1 MLLFITLF
9 LIPWMKILSY
19 RFNLSHRKVFFWCS
33 VFISY
38 QSSVLALFVGEIT
51 KFYRFK
57 VRVTLLWC
65 FLLWCC
71 KSYWLSMS
79 RQSLALPWKWKL
91 ARRFFMVLFYHYQ
104 LSIIDFS
111 DFPGEPKRQSWKSV
125 CFLWT
130 LHQCWLSNSEYLH
143 DSFDRCFL
151 VCNLVCLLLSSLFFL
166 STSWLD

>member
-1 MLLFITLF
+1 
-9 LIPWMKILSY
+9 MKILSF
-19 RFNLSHRKVFFWCS
+19 RFKLSYRKVFFWCS

-65 FLLWCC
+65 FWLWCF
-71 KSYWLSMS
+71 KNLLIEYVKAIATVTMG
-79 RQSLALPWKWKL
+79 WKL
-91 ARRFFMVLFYHYQ
+91 ARLFFFFFFFYGTVLSLWVVYHW
-104 LSIIDFS
+104 S
-111 DFPGEPKRQSWKSV
+111 DFAGEPKMQSWKSV
-125 CFLWT
+125 CFSWT

-151 VCNLVCLLLSSLFFL
+151 VCNLVCLLLSSLFFCPL
-166 STSWLD
+166 HD

>member
-19 RFNLSHRKVFFWCS
+19 RFNLSHRKVFFRCS

-65 FLLWCC
+65 FLLWCF
-71 KSYWLSMS
+71 KTYWLSLS
-79 RQSLALPWKWKL
+79 RQSQLLPWEWKL
-91 ARRFFMVLFYHYQ
+91 ARRFFYGTVLSLLVVYHWSDLTWRAKNAVVKVCLFLMNTTSVLTIEFWVSQ
-104 LSIIDFS
+104 LWPLFI
-111 DFPGEPKRQSWKSV
+111 V
-125 CFLWT
+125 CK
-130 LHQCWLSNSEYLH
+130 
-143 DSFDRCFL
+143 
-151 VCNLVCLLLSSLFFL
+151 LVCLLLLSLFFCPL
-166 STSWLD
+166 HD

>member
-19 RFNLSHRKVFFWCS
+19 RFKLSYRKVFSGCS

-38 QSSVLALFVGEIT
+38 QPSFLALFVGEIT
-51 KFYRFK
+51 QFYRFN

-65 FLLWCC
+65 FLLWCF
-71 KSYWLSMS
+71 KTYWLSMS
-79 RQSLALPWKWKL
+79 RQSQVLPWKWKL

-104 LSIIDFS
+104 LSIID
-111 DFPGEPKRQSWKSV
+111 PI
-125 CFLWT
+125 FLESRKCSRES
-130 LHQCWLSNSEYLH
+130 LFVSYEHYISADCPILRISYLSMR

-151 VCNLVCLLLSSLFFL
+151 FVI
-166 STSWLD
+166 

>member
-19 RFNLSHRKVFFWCS
+19 RFNLSHRKVFFRCS

-65 FLLWCC
+65 FLLWCF
-71 KSYWLSMS
+71 KTYWLSLS
-79 RQSLALPWKWKL
+79 RQSQLLPWEWKL
-91 ARRFFMVLFYHYQ
+91 ARRFFFNGTVLSLLVVYHW
-104 LSIIDFS
+104 S
-111 DFPGEPKRQSWKSV
+111 DFLGEPKMQSWKSV

-130 LHQCWLSNSEYLH
+130 LHQCWLSNSEYL
-143 DSFDRCFL
+143 SFDRY
-151 VCNLVCLLLSSLFFL
+151 SLFI
-166 STSWLD
+166 S

>member
-19 RFNLSHRKVFFWCS
+19 RFNLSHRKVFFRCS

-65 FLLWCC
+65 FLLWCF
-71 KSYWLSMS
+71 KTYWLSLS
-79 RQSLALPWKWKL
+79 RQSQLLPWEWKL
-91 ARRFFMVLFYHYQ
+91 ARRFFLWYCFITISCLSLIRFSWRAKNAVVKVCLFLMNTTSVLTIEFWVSQ
-104 LSIIDFS
+104 LWPLFI
-111 DFPGEPKRQSWKSV
+111 V
-125 CFLWT
+125 CK
-130 LHQCWLSNSEYLH
+130 
-143 DSFDRCFL
+143 
-151 VCNLVCLLLSSLFFL
+151 LVCLLLLSLFFCPL
-166 STSWLD
+166 HD